1 MIDYAELIPSKDVR
15 EYSYENGKQKVHIL
29 TVKDEL
35 TTLKEADESN
45 NKESLY
51 ANNFD
56 HFTYSPELSSFTRV
70 SYKAVDA
77 VNKYC
82 NGDADY
88 YRKHISD
95 HLPIVMTIEI

>member
-56 HFTYSPELSSFTRV
+56 HCKR
-70 SYKAVDA
+70 
-77 VNKYC
+77 
-82 NGDADY
+82 
-88 YRKHISD
+88 
-95 HLPIVMTIEI
+95 

>member
-1 MIDYAELIPSKDVR
+1 M
-15 EYSYENGKQKVHIL
+15 
-29 TVKDEL
+29 
-35 TTLKEADESN
+35 KEADESN